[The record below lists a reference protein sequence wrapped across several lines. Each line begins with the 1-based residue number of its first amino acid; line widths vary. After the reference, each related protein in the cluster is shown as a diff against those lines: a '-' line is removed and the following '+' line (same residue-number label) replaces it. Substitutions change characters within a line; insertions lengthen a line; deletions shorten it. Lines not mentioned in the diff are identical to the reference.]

1 MRKIVWGVL
10 STARIGTTKVLPGMQ
25 KSDQLEIRA
34 LASRNLATAQAEAAK
49 LGIPVAYGSYEEL
62 LADPAI
68 EAVYNPLPNHLH
80 VPMTLAAA
88 RAGKHVLCEKP
99 MALNADEAA
108 QLREVAG
115 QVHIMEAFMV
125 RFHPQWIRARELVR
139 SGRIGRLVGIQ
150 VWFSYF
156 NNDPGNI
163 RNQAGIGGG
172 ALYDIGC
179 YPVVAGRWFFE
190 SEPLR
195 VVSLADRDPAFGT
208 DRLFSALL
216 DFGAGRQL
224 NFSVAMQTV
233 PYQRIQLV
241 GEHGRI
247 EIVIP
252 FNAPQGATTQI
263 KLDDGRA
270 LDGAGINTQTVA
282 ESDQYQLQGE
292 AFSAAVR
299 GDAALP
305 YGVEDAVQNM
315 RIIDA
320 LYASERQGG
329 WVSL

>member
-1 MRKIVWGVL
+1 M
-10 STARIGTTKVLPGMQ
+10 
-25 KSDQLEIRA
+25 
-34 LASRNLATAQAEAAK
+34 
-49 LGIPVAYGSYEEL
+49 
-62 LADPAI
+62 
-68 EAVYNPLPNHLH
+68 
-80 VPMTLAAA
+80 
-88 RAGKHVLCEKP
+88 
-99 MALNADEAA
+99 
-108 QLREVAG
+108 
-115 QVHIMEAFMV
+115 
-125 RFHPQWIRARELVR
+125 R
-139 SGRIGRLVGIQ
+139 SGRIGRLTGIQ

-156 NNDPGNI
+156 NNDPANI
-163 RNQAGIGGG
+163 RNQPDIGGG

-241 GEHGRI
+241 GERGRI

-263 KLDDGRA
+263 RLDDGRA

-299 GDAALP
+299 GDIALP